1 MDLLETAVVDVALL
15 MATAR
20 ALRATA
26 SAAPGLRGR
35 RRMCD
40 ELRRAAVA
48 YLKSLLRSERSMIAA
63 EALAACRI
71 AAERRM
77 RRSIAEARSLRDLMT
92 GTPGALD
99 GFAPA
104 RHDLWR
110 LARLAVALRRT
121 MVDLEALDLDS
132 RALRK
137 SARQLGKRLRK
148 ALVGYVRAGVRS
160 DATTAVAIAAA
171 RRAALDELGLS
182 HDSATDAVGDP
193 GAPARRSVGEGVAR
207 GLRDLVA
214 DWSDAGV
221 VAVPSAPS
229 GPVGDVAA
237 RPGTEA
243 PAEGA

>member
-121 MVDLEALDLDS
+121 MVDLEALALDS

-182 HDSATDAVGDP
+182 HDSATAAGDP
-193 GAPARRSVGEGVAR
+193 GAPAQRSVGEGVAR